1 MMIAMYISVIV
12 LIIVIFVMPY
22 LLDLHN
28 KQEGQKEEARK
39 KQKRSNK

>member
-1 MMIAMYISVIV
+1 MIAMYISVIV

-28 KQEGQKEEARK
+28 RQEGQKEQAK
-39 KQKRSNK
+39 KEYDNE